1 MLYSLSNIL
10 EIKVTV
16 ISENESSE
24 SYQQLGKWWMYID
37 KILGLYIFRRKFSKV
52 HFVETVII
60 TW

>member
-24 SYQQLGKWWMYID
+24 SYQQLGKWWMHID
-37 KILGLYIFRRKFSKV
+37 KILGLDIFRRKFSKV